1 MRVFYRLDIFFLELA
16 LSYPSEY
23 LYFIV
28 SVAIKEVGSNL
39 LFKGNTFSLILCA
52 YIYYDLLYEVTR
64 LMPRLPFWLQSY
76 FLHRSL
82 IRSIYYWFYQI
93 HVETLFAEIL
103 SLIAIDLWRRNW
115 NCVIYVLYDYWL
127 SCLSAY

>member
-28 SVAIKEVGSNL
+28 AVAIQEVGSNL

-64 LMPRLPFWLQSY
+64 LMPRLPFWLQSH
-76 FLHRSL
+76 FLHRSP
-82 IRSIYYWFYQI
+82 IRSIYYWFQQI

-115 NCVIYVLYDYWL
+115 NCVIYVLHDYWL